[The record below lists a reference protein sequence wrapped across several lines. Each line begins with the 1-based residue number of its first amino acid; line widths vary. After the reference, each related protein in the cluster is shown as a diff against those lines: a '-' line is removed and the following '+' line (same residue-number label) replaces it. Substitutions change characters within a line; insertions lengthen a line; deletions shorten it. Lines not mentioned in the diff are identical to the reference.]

1 MKYDSQ
7 VPLQLTL
14 IKITKNN
21 NLALKQVEVEFDWNE
36 KLSISGEEN
45 VAIFQII
52 KISPLLKIGLNIN
65 TLDLCNLKKI
75 KFLKINLNSNFDKKL

>member
-21 NLALKQVEVEFDWNE
+21 NLALKQVGVEFDWNE

-45 VAIFQII
+45 VAIFHII
-52 KISPLLKIGLNIN
+52 KISPLLKIGLNKH
-65 TLDLCNLKKI
+65 TLDLWNLRKKI
-75 KFLKINLNSNFDKKL
+75 P